1 MKRQT
6 LYLLKTIAAIG
17 TTTAATVAT
26 VAAIRKR
33 RTPNPRRAARDGRPD
48 NDTPHD
54 DNTEMLPLV
63 DPAGNVIGQ
72 ASRGHCHDGSGLLH
86 PVVHLHVFDLDG
98 KLYLQR
104 RPMWK
109 EIQPGKWDTAV
120 GGHIS
125 MGETPHE
132 ALAREAAEELGL
144 TDFRFRHLDTY
155 VHESAVERELVYVYR
170 CTYAG
175 CPHPTAELD
184 GGRFMPAGHIRRAA
198 DAHSLTPNFASEYAR
213 LFPLDIRRATEADI
227 PTLRRLAEATFV
239 PTYRP
244 ILTPEQLDYMME
256 WMYSAD
262 SLHQQMASGHAFYL
276 AEDEDGPC
284 GYVSIEQQAEG
295 LFHLQKLYVH
305 PSRQKRGYG
314 QRLFMQA
321 ADYATAL
328 TDGPC
333 RIELNVNRDNP
344 ALHFYEHLGMRRDRC
359 LDTPIGSGY
368 YMNDY
373 IMALDLA
380 DGSLPEGHPMHY
392 DSIR

>member
-1 MKRQT
+1 MTAARATTRHTTTTPRCSPWWTPQET
-6 LYLLKTIAAIG
+6 SSDRLRAGIA
-17 TTTAATVAT
+17 TTAAACSTLWS
-26 VAAIRKR
+26 I
-33 RTPNPRRAARDGRPD
+33 
-48 NDTPHD
+48 
-54 DNTEMLPLV
+54 
-63 DPAGNVIGQ
+63 
-72 ASRGHCHDGSGLLH
+72 
-86 PVVHLHVFDLDG
+86 
-98 KLYLQR
+98 
-104 RPMWK
+104 
-109 EIQPGKWDTAV
+109 
-120 GGHIS
+120 
-125 MGETPHE
+125 
-132 ALAREAAEELGL
+132 AREAAEELGL

-333 RIELNVNRDNP
+333 RIELNVNRDLLHERLHHGARLGRRLAARRPSDALRQHPLNP
-344 ALHFYEHLGMRRDRC
+344 A
-359 LDTPIGSGY
+359 
-368 YMNDY
+368 
-373 IMALDLA
+373 
-380 DGSLPEGHPMHY
+380 SLPRERLTGLTVETATPVSLSSVFIFWHAFGCMLGGRAQKTGSHPETYKHY
-392 DSIR
+392 K